1 MLIPYGLI
9 TLTSRHFHITVLSQ
23 LMISNNFR
31 EHLGG
36 ERKKVLQTSH
46 ALMTSNFLN
55 SVKEQLEII
64 LNN

>member
-1 MLIPYGLI
+1 MLLPYGLI
-9 TLTSRHFHITVLSQ
+9 TSSHFHITVLSQ

-46 ALMTSNFLN
+46 ALMTCDFLN

-64 LNN
+64 LSN